1 LKEYLFLL
9 FYLQGKR
16 LTVAN
21 ATKIS
26 IGQPILRVAI
36 AQLATYKI
44 YLAPVIFRLHFVK
57 KLFSVIKLFVKIVNE
72 SFFKHFIVYDLVT
85 VCFHY
90 ANATH
95 KIPGTSAVYWVA

>member
-21 ATKIS
+21 VTKIS
-26 IGQPILRVAI
+26 IGQPILRIAI

-85 VCFHY
+85 VCFDY

>member
-1 LKEYLFLL
+1 V
-9 FYLQGKR
+9 GKK

-36 AQLATYKI
+36 AQLATYKM

-57 KLFSVIKLFVKIVNE
+57 KLFSVIKLFIKIVNE
-72 SFFKHFIVYDLVT
+72 SFFKHFIVTFRFRFSEVLSQSGTTNQATQYTALV
-85 VCFHY
+85 
-90 ANATH
+90 
-95 KIPGTSAVYWVA
+95 PGILCIAFA